1 MRSTHDNKSSTSRK
15 TNSEA
20 WLHRLKPVCTV
31 PARTDA
37 EVFDLLDI
45 RLHRVAEDRFEG
57 TGTIPI
63 PDDEG
68 GNGDL
73 LPVGSGGEVS
83 KAGPRDLKPLLVGF
97 LRFFP
102 AGGAS
107 NPTLAVVTLSVR
119 LPDHLIVCDTGR
131 PVLAPIPIRLLG
143 SDAGLEASP
152 PVLTLRLQG
161 FNIAKPFET
170 RTIP

>member
-1 MRSTHDNKSSTSRK
+1 M
-15 TNSEA
+15 
-20 WLHRLKPVCTV
+20 
-31 PARTDA
+31 A

-119 LPDHLIVCDTGR
+119 LPDHSIVCDTGR

-143 SDAGLEASP
+143 SDAGLEGSP